1 MRGRTLM
8 MWILLAG
15 VAAGVGLG
23 CGPFNLPALTDS
35 GARNDSSAQPAVAQA
50 AVQPTAAGPAGA
62 GGGRRSRD
70 GGGLWAPGPEAGGT
84 ANPNSQPLPL
94 MYFEDYGVNPFV
106 DADEDNLSTF
116 ALDGDTASYAVA
128 RRYLRDGWLAPPEA
142 VRLEEFVNAFAGGY
156 SPSLEGL
163 TLHLDAAPAPFAPA
177 GYVLLRVGVAAAA
190 FPLAREPVSLIFIVD
205 ISGSMDYDNRLE
217 AAKRLMLGLLAQAA
231 PADRAGLVVYGD
243 TAEVRAPLQATE
255 DAPRLQRVIR
265 QLHTAGATNAAAGI
279 QLAYELAAA
288 ELQRGPKVRLVLF
301 SDGVGNVGETG
312 PDQILALVDQAAQRR
327 VTLTTVGVGFEGN
340 YNDVM
345 LERLAN
351 RGNGTYHYIEDR
363 EAETEFLAGPAQAVF
378 HETARDAR
386 IQVEFDPASV
396 RKYRLLGYEN
406 RAKAD
411 DSFRDDTEDFGEIG
425 FRSDVTALYEV
436 RPLQAQPQGPLAT
449 VRLRYRDLVRGEVV
463 ERSATLNW
471 DAVQAPDRYFQRQLA
486 VAEWAELLGKSFYA
500 QCGSI
505 EAVLA
510 ALPPARDASGREL
523 EALVRRSQPLFVPF
537 CADSG

>member
-1 MRGRTLM
+1 M
-8 MWILLAG
+8 
-15 VAAGVGLG
+15 
-23 CGPFNLPALTDS
+23 
-35 GARNDSSAQPAVAQA
+35 
-50 AVQPTAAGPAGA
+50 
-62 GGGRRSRD
+62 
-70 GGGLWAPGPEAGGT
+70 
-84 ANPNSQPLPL
+84 
-94 MYFEDYGVNPFV
+94 
-106 DADEDNLSTF
+106 
-116 ALDGDTASYAVA
+116 
-128 RRYLRDGWLAPPEA
+128 
-142 VRLEEFVNAFAGGY
+142 
-156 SPSLEGL
+156 
-163 TLHLDAAPAPFAPA
+163 
-177 GYVLLRVGVAAAA
+177 
-190 FPLAREPVSLIFIVD
+190 IFIVD

-255 DAPRLQRVIR
+255 DAPRLQQVIR

-378 HETARDAR
+378 TRRPATPR

-406 RAKAD
+406 RAQAD
-411 DSFRDDTEDFGEIG
+411 DSFRDDTEGLREIG
-425 FRSDVTALYEV
+425 FRADVTALYEV

-449 VRLRYRDLVRGEVV
+449 VRLRYRDLVRGRGGGTVSDPQLG
-463 ERSATLNW
+463 RRAGAGPLFSAAARRGGMGGTTGQILLC
-471 DAVQAPDRYFQRQLA
+471 AVRQHRGRA
-486 VAEWAELLGKSFYA
+486 G
-500 QCGSI
+500 G
-505 EAVLA
+505 LA
-510 ALPPARDASGREL
+510 ARRGRPRPGTGGPGAAEPAPVRALLCGFWARPAPPPP
-523 EALVRRSQPLFVPF
+523 VVP
-537 CADSG
+537 